1 MVLKGK
7 FKTLKERALKDNKI
21 FNEIKEREDVRNHKI
36 YIQYRGIKK
45 TKIEL

>member
-21 FNEIKEREDVRNHKI
+21 FNEIKEREDVRSYKI
-36 YIQYRGIKK
+36 YIQYRDEKK
-45 TKIEL
+45 MKIEL